1 MRDRRA
7 FLGLIGGA
15 MAWPLVARAQQP
27 AIPVVGF
34 IRTTSPEDSA
44 PLAAAVRTGLKETG
58 FVEGRNVLIEYRYA
72 QNRYDQ
78 LPVLASDLV
87 ARRVAVIVATG
98 GTVAARAAKAAT
110 TIIPIVFTSGDDA
123 VKAGLVASFNRP
135 GGNVTGISV
144 ISGELGGKRLELLRE
159 ITPSISRI
167 VMLVNPNNPNA
178 EPDIA
183 VVQTAARSVGL
194 QSVVLRASTPSEID
208 TAFDSLTRTRPGAL
222 IVSVDTFFRSRR
234 TQLAA
239 LAAHH
244 VIPAVYASR
253 EFVTAGGL
261 MSYGIDF
268 VDVYRQ
274 AGVYAGRILNG
285 ASPADLP
292 VIAPARFELFI
303 NLKTAKALGLEIP
316 PTLLARADE
325 VIE

>member
-1 MRDRRA
+1 MKRRTFIA
-7 FLGLIGGA
+7 ALGGA
-15 MAWPLVARAQQP
+15 AVAWPLAARAQQP
-27 AIPVVGF
+27 PMPVVGF

-110 TIIPIVFTSGDDA
+110 TTIPIVFTSGDDA

-167 VMLVNPNNPNA
+167 VMLVN
-178 EPDIA
+178 
-183 VVQTAARSVGL
+183 QTIRMSSPILPWCRQRPGPSGCNRSFCARA
-194 QSVVLRASTPSEID
+194 LRAKST
-208 TAFDSLTRTRPGAL
+208 RRL
-222 IVSVDTFFRSRR
+222 ICSRVPDRVRS
-234 TQLAA
+234 
-239 LAAHH
+239 
-244 VIPAVYASR
+244 S
-253 EFVTAGGL
+253 
-261 MSYGIDF
+261 
-268 VDVYRQ
+268 
-274 AGVYAGRILNG
+274 
-285 ASPADLP
+285 
-292 VIAPARFELFI
+292 
-303 NLKTAKALGLEIP
+303 
-316 PTLLARADE
+316 
-325 VIE
+325 